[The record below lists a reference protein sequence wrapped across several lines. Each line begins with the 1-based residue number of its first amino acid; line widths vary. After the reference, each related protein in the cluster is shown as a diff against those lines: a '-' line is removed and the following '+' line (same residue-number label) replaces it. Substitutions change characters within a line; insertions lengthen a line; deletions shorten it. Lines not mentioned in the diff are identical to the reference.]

1 MHRLFVLLLS
11 CVAFLVV
18 WALMPAPSWAAQPF
32 AMPSGATQADPS
44 ASTPASPPAL
54 TSDERAGPASR
65 LYTSLLV
72 RAMRIQ
78 QSYFRGLAKAF
89 RAFDLQRSWAAA
101 SALISLSFA
110 YGIFHAIGPGH
121 GKVVVTSYL
130 LADERDVK
138 RGVLLAFM
146 GATMQAVTAI
156 VMVGALAILLGLT
169 HRAVA
174 DAVPIVERLS
184 FALVAGLGVLLLWRA
199 LKPDHG
205 HHHDGHEHH
214 HDHKHAGHAHLPG
227 PDTLRK
233 TQNWRDMAALVLA
246 VGLRP
251 CTGAILVLLFAVTQG
266 AFMVGALS
274 SLAMSVGTAI
284 TVSTLAV
291 LTLVS
296 KNVAFRVVG
305 TADNRWTN
313 RIERGLKIT
322 GGFFILVVGLL
333 LLASSFMT
341 PAQPLL

>member
-1 MHRLFVLLLS
+1 
-11 CVAFLVV
+11 
-18 WALMPAPSWAAQPF
+18 
-32 AMPSGATQADPS
+32 
-44 ASTPASPPAL
+44 
-54 TSDERAGPASR
+54 
-65 LYTSLLV
+65 
-72 RAMRIQ
+72 MRIQ

-174 DAVPIVERLS
+174 DAVPMIERLS

-199 LKPDHG
+199 LKPGHD
-205 HHHDGHEHH
+205 HHHDGHDHDHDDH
-214 HDHKHAGHAHLPG
+214 HDHSHAGHTHLPG

-233 TQNWRDMAALVLA
+233 TQNWRDTAAIVLA

-266 AFMVGALS
+266 AFLVGALS

-313 RIERGLKIT
+313 RIERGLKIA
-322 GGFFILVVGLL
+322 GGLFILTVGLL